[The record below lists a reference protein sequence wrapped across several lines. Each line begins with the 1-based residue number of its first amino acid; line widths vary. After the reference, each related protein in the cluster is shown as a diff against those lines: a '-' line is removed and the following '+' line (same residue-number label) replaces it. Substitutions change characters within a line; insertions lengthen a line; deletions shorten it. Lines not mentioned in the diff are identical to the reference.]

1 MFSMCNCFQVFTAHL
16 RVNTSQ
22 MSLTDMKR
30 NYKCKE
36 WGNFLSSPQWF
47 LKHVKDYRCKQYR
60 KPFSM
65 HSCVQRNHARKKN
78 LCASAMK
85 HTTEL
90 DHINTYAQPVL
101 LSVMKEVA
109 VKKKLCKKCE
119 KAFTYPF
126 PLQYFERNHWRE
138 TPWMWAMWGKH

>member
-1 MFSMCNCFQVFTAHL
+1 
-16 RVNTSQ
+16 
-22 MSLTDMKR
+22 
-30 NYKCKE
+30 
-36 WGNFLSSPQWF
+36 
-47 LKHVKDYRCKQYR
+47 
-60 KPFSM
+60 M

-138 TPWMWAMWGKH
+138 TP